1 MAVHNITGTLT
12 PVQDISGRI
21 GSPSRVSGDARRATK
36 EYITIPE
43 YSGAYTVTPTQQTQT
58 LATKNKKMIHN
69 IVVEPIPQ
77 NYGLISWN
85 GSVLTVS

>member
-1 MAVHNITGTLT
+1 MAVHNITGSLT

-21 GSPSRVSGDARRATK
+21 GSPTRVSGDARKA
-36 EYITIPE
+36 EIEFVPAYEGDYIVIP
-43 YSGAYTVTPTQQTQT
+43 SRQAQT
-58 LATKNKKMIHN
+58 LSVKDMKMSQD